1 MSCHSNSE
9 SIRNVSHTAKNT
21 QVATSRL
28 MSCNRLDQ
36 QADVR
41 MRSIGL
47 RQLVEYKSV
56 ASCQHADLLLSQ
68 NLLFTGLLQ
77 IVTSLQMTSFN
88 KPDFKRLV
96 AT

>member
-1 MSCHSNSE
+1 MWVLLDASMSCHSNSE
-9 SIRNVSHTAKNT
+9 SIRNVSHTAKNA

-56 ASCQHADLLLSQ
+56 ASCQHADLLLVKTCYPQ
-68 NLLFTGLLQ
+68 TCYKL
-77 IVTSLQMTSFN
+77 
-88 KPDFKRLV
+88 
-96 AT
+96 